1 MELKDS
7 RTLENLYAA
16 FAGET
21 QAWGKYGFFEA
32 QAKKDGYQQIASIF
46 HETAK
51 NEGAHAKI
59 WFKYIMGGIGTT
71 EQQKRRALTRSPINS
86 RWWPRSRNPMRSAIK
101 SCTRTS
107 KRAKFSP
114 ETKARYGSAKTA
126 AISIR
131 ERRPRKSAR
140 SARMQRRIS
149 RSRQRTIKTA
159 DWHQES
165 GKILPGSF
173 FLKTFMLN

>member
-1 MELKDS
+1 MELKNS
-7 RTLENLYAA
+7 KTLENLYAA

-71 EQQKRRALTRSPINS
+71 EQNLKD
-86 RWWPRSRNPMRSAIK
+86 
-101 SCTRTS
+101 
-107 KRAKFSP
+107 
-114 ETKARYGSAKTA
+114 SAKTENYEWTEMYRQFA
-126 AISIR
+126 EQAR
-131 ERRPRKSAR
+131 EEGFDEIAHKFEMVAEIEKSHEERYKKLHENIKEGKVFAR
-140 SARMQRRIS
+140 NEGAVWICKNCGYIHTGETPPEICPVCSHEKAYFE
-149 RSRQRTIKTA
+149 IKA
-159 DWHQES
+159 E
-165 GKILPGSF
+165 
-173 FLKTFMLN
+173 NY

>member
-7 RTLENLYAA
+7 KTLENLYAA

-21 QAWGKYGFFEA
+21 QAWGKYGFLEA

-71 EQQKRRALTRSPINS
+71 EQNLKDSAETENYEWTEMYRQFAEQAREEGFDEIAHKFEMVAEIEKSHEERYQKLHENIKEGKVFA
-86 RWWPRSRNPMRSAIK
+86 RNEGAVWICKNCGYIHTGETPPEICPVCSHEKAYFEIK
-101 SCTRTS
+101 
-107 KRAKFSP
+107 A
-114 ETKARYGSAKTA
+114 ENY
-126 AISIR
+126 
-131 ERRPRKSAR
+131 
-140 SARMQRRIS
+140 
-149 RSRQRTIKTA
+149 
-159 DWHQES
+159 
-165 GKILPGSF
+165 
-173 FLKTFMLN
+173 